1 MNIAEEIRRLCRE
14 KNAIIMAH
22 YYQRPEIQDIADFVG
37 DSLALAQVA
46 AKTDADIIVMCG
58 VHFMAETAKILCPDK
73 KVLIPAPEAGC
84 SLADSCKAADLAAWK
99 VAHPNHMVV
108 SYVNTSA
115 AVKALTDV
123 VVTSSNALK
132 IVKQLPEDRPI
143 LFGPD
148 QNLGGYINRMTG
160 RSMELWNGGCHVH
173 ARFSEEALLAL
184 KEQYPTAKV
193 LAHPECKQSILQ
205 HADVIGSTQALLD
218 YAKQSM
224 ADTKNSLPFRE
235 GMGVGSLLAI
245 GEIGLDY
252 HWDTTFKEQQHE
264 ALREQMRWAEQYHLP
279 VMIHSRDAT
288 EDTLK
293 ILREFPT
300 VKGVMHCFSGS
311 HEVAQQ
317 VVEMGY
323 YLGIGGVLTFKNCKL
338 AEHLVGIP
346 LERLVLE
353 TDAPYMAPVPHR
365 GKRNESR
372 WMWYVVER
380 LAQVYNCTP
389 EHVNEVTTANAKALF
404 VINL

>member
-1 MNIAEEIRRLCRE
+1 MNITEQIRQLCQE

-99 VAHPNHMVV
+99 AAHPDHMVV

-132 IVKQLPEDRPI
+132 IVTQLPEDKPI

-160 RSMELWNGGCHVH
+160 RKMDLWNGGCHVH
-173 ARFSEEALLAL
+173 ARFSEEGLLKL
-184 KEQYPTAKV
+184 KAQYPDAKV
-193 LAHPECKQSILQ
+193 LAHPECKQSILK

-218 YAKQSM
+218 YSKQHS
-224 ADTKNSLPFRE
+224 TLNSQLSTFIVATESGILHEMQKACPEVEFIPVPAE
-235 GMGVGSLLAI
+235 GGGCNECEYMRMCTL
-245 GEIGLDY
+245 
-252 HWDTTFKEQQHE
+252 QN
-264 ALREQMRWAEQYHLP
+264 LRECLFHENNEVIVDEDVA
-279 VMIHSRDAT
+279 RDAIRPIQRM
-288 EDTLK
+288 L
-293 ILREFPT
+293 
-300 VKGVMHCFSGS
+300 
-311 HEVAQQ
+311 
-317 VVEMGY
+317 EM
-323 YLGIGGVLTFKNCKL
+323 
-338 AEHLVGIP
+338 
-346 LERLVLE
+346 
-353 TDAPYMAPVPHR
+353 
-365 GKRNESR
+365 S
-372 WMWYVVER
+372 
-380 LAQVYNCTP
+380 
-389 EHVNEVTTANAKALF
+389 
-404 VINL
+404 